1 MRVGYGSAAS
11 EPAGDGAVKR
21 TLLALALLALALP
34 ASTVATAADVNE
46 ADRGAI
52 RTVIEDQLAAFS
64 RDDADAAFAQAA
76 PGIQTM
82 FRTPEIFMHM
92 VRSAYQPVYRPREV
106 QFRDIVEID
115 GVPVQHVFLVGPGGE
130 LVIALYSMER
140 QPDGAWKIAGCSLVQ
155 APDESI

>member
-1 MRVGYGSAAS
+1 MDLSA
-11 EPAGDGAVKR
+11 
-21 TLLALALLALALP
+21 
-34 ASTVATAADVNE
+34 

-52 RTVIEDQLAAFS
+52 RTVIEDQLAAFG

-76 PGIQTM
+76 PGIQTK
-82 FRTPEIFMHM
+82 FGTPEIFMHM

-130 LVIALYSMER
+130 LVIALYPMER
-140 QPDGAWKIAGCSLVQ
+140 QPDGAWKIAGCYLIQ
-155 APDESI
+155 APDESV

>member
-1 MRVGYGSAAS
+1 M
-11 EPAGDGAVKR
+11 KR
-21 TLLALALLALALP
+21 TLIALGILVCGLSAQALAQ
-34 ASTVATAADVNE
+34 SADLSA

-52 RTVIEDQLAAFS
+52 RTVIEDQLAAFG

-76 PGIQTM
+76 PGIQTK
-82 FRTPEIFMHM
+82 FGTPEIFMHM

-130 LVIALYSMER
+130 LVIALYPMER
-140 QPDGAWKIAGCSLVQ
+140 QPDGAWKIAGCYLIQ
-155 APDESI
+155 APDESV

>member
-1 MRVGYGSAAS
+1 M
-11 EPAGDGAVKR
+11 KR
-21 TLLALALLALALP
+21 TLLALAVLVFALP
-34 ASTVATAADVNE
+34 ASTVAAAADVNE

-52 RTVIEDQLAAFS
+52 RAVIEDQLAAFG
-64 RDDADAAFAQAA
+64 RDDADAAFAHAS
-76 PGIQTM
+76 PGIQTK

-92 VRSAYQPVYRPREV
+92 VRTAYQPVYRPREV
-106 QFRDIVEID
+106 EFRDIVEID
-115 GVPVQHVFLVGPGGE
+115 GVPVQHVFFVGPGGE